1 MLEVNYCN
9 LVAVGA
15 VAAEDGL
22 QARRGPAL
30 VIYEAACP
38 EIPTSHHTTLILLP
52 HSLQSSNSSNPSNN
66 CVNAPTFVL
75 LCTGCLKKMPFL
87 GKIAI
92 TTLKLIQNA
101 KVGGVLENSGFMLP
115 DGH

>member
-1 MLEVNYCN
+1 MHVDNKKMNLVRKSVIKTVTMVFATLLEVNFCN

-75 LCTGCLKKMPFL
+75 LD
-87 GKIAI
+87 I
-92 TTLKLIQNA
+92 
-101 KVGGVLENSGFMLP
+101 
-115 DGH
+115 

>member
-52 HSLQSSNSSNPSNN
+52 HSQQSSNSSNPSNN

-75 LCTGCLKKMPFL
+75 LDIYVDIHIDKVEP
-87 GKIAI
+87 I
-92 TTLKLIQNA
+92 TWRKYA
-101 KVGGVLENSGFMLP
+101 CVHV
-115 DGH
+115 